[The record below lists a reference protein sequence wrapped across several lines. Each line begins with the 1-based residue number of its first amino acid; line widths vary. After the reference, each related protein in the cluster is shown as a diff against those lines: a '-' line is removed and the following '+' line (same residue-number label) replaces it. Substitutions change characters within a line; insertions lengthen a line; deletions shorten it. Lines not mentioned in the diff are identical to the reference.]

1 MIDEDVYY
9 QLSLAQHNNYMFL
22 FKWMQRNLNTRS
34 DYANCKCHQHSI
46 SLLDLGTCAKY
57 TGLMS
62 WSPKYHIEPARE
74 ELIFQKR
81 WESNFIISLF
91 TLLLSLML
99 CYLNFRHFLFKTPSV
114 KKCKLI
120 MGTYRTH
127 SFENH
132 RQTRNANLK
141 QKIIIKI
148 R

>member
-1 MIDEDVYY
+1 
-9 QLSLAQHNNYMFL
+9 
-22 FKWMQRNLNTRS
+22 
-34 DYANCKCHQHSI
+34 
-46 SLLDLGTCAKY
+46 
-57 TGLMS
+57 
-62 WSPKYHIEPARE
+62 
-74 ELIFQKR
+74 
-81 WESNFIISLF
+81 
-91 TLLLSLML
+91 ML

-120 MGTYRTH
+120 MGTYHTH